1 MARGKKSEINSQ
13 LRRDWLEK
21 YEAGQSVFK
30 ISVEYQRDPRTVK
43 HHIERAL
50 REKEAKEARVIVI
63 RDALMKHHAKLISY
77 AEKLYNNVNSEE
89 PVSTE
94 LLEDRMYYA
103 LKGHLPRSPL
113 WNSLNRLNRLYGELD
128 ELKARLRTKLGEEIE
143 KDTVMPAEES
153 VRLGLLEAFL
163 FQVIAWA
170 KGNSGISL
178 QEDFKVH
185 SVGKGRSSVEYGTFN
200 LGIMADS
207 EVSRIRKI
215 IEGWE
220 KRLIK
225 LPEYYEAKDM
235 LEQLNS
241 LKIKTREELAVI
253 FERGI
258 VPGSCKY
265 CPA

>member
-1 MARGKKSEINSQ
+1 MARGKKTEINSQ
-13 LRRDWLEK
+13 LRREWLEK

-30 ISVEYQRDPRTVK
+30 LSVEYQRDPRTVK

-50 REKEAKEARVIVI
+50 REREAKEARVIVI
-63 RDALMKHHAKLISY
+63 RDALMRHHARLISY
-77 AEKLYNNVNSEE
+77 AERLYNNVNSEE

-103 LKGHLPRSPL
+103 LKGHLPRSPI
-113 WNSLNRLNRLYGELD
+113 WNYLNRLNRLYGELD
-128 ELKARLRTKLGEEIE
+128 ELKARLQTKFQKEIE
-143 KDTVMPAEES
+143 KDAEMPAEES
-153 VRLGLLEAFL
+153 VRQGLLAAFL
-163 FQVIAWA
+163 FQIIAWA
-170 KGNSGISL
+170 KGHRGINL
-178 QEDFKVH
+178 QEYFKAH
-185 SVGKGRSSVEYGTFN
+185 TVGSRRSFVEYGNFKP
-200 LGIMADS
+200 GIVADS
-207 EVSRIRKI
+207 EVSRIREI

-225 LPEYYEAKDM
+225 RPEYYEAKDIF
-235 LEQLNS
+235 EQLHS
-241 LKIKTREELAVI
+241 LKIKTEEELAVI